1 MDALIEILSLD
12 LFEPSEVAKQKVG
25 VILRIYNKMTK
36 NERMVDATM
45 LYVLHILSNHKT
57 VFNPPKS
64 NEISL

>member
-12 LFEPSEVAKQKVG
+12 LFEPSEVAKQKC

-45 LYVLHILSNHKT
+45 LYVLHMLSNHKT

>member
-12 LFEPSEVAKQKVG
+12 LFEPSEVAKQKY
-25 VILRIYNKMTK
+25 RIYDKITK

-45 LYVLHILSNHKT
+45 LYVLHMLSNHKT